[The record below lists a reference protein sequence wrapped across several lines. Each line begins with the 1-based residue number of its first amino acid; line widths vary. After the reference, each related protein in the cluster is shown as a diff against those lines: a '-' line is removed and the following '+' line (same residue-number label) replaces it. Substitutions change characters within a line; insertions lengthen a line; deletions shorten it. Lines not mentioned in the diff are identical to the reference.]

1 MKVAIEQLYRT
12 YVLLSIMIF
21 IYTEWH
27 GGGFATCSK
36 KEKVQ
41 I

>member
-1 MKVAIEQLYRT
+1 
-12 YVLLSIMIF
+12 MIF
-21 IYTEWH
+21 LYTEWH